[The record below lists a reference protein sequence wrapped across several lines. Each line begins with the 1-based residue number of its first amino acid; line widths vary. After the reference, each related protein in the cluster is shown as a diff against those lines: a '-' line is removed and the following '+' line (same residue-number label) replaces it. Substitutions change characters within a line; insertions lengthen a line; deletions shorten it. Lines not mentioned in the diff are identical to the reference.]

1 MHHISLEAQGSGTF
15 TDDGLEESEAAD
27 NVKENN
33 VFLTEQ
39 VSCTSELTEIVAAC
53 IRPMLAEC

>member
-27 NVKENN
+27 

-39 VSCTSELTEIVAAC
+39 ASCTSELTEIVAAC
-53 IRPMLAEC
+53 IKTYAS